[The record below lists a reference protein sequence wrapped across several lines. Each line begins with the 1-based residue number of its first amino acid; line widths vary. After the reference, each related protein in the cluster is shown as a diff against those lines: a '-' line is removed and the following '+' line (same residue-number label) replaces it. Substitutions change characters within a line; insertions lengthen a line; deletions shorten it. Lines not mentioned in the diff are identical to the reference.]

1 MRDAAPIPRK
11 EVSRLSKLSIATTK
25 RLIEELIWDEIIVEV
40 GVTANTRG
48 RKASLLELNENYC
61 CSIGLNI
68 LPNALEIIGVSFRG
82 TEIYSNRV
90 DSVCPERKVI
100 FQLLKKELQQA
111 LDVIHKRHHDNLLGI
126 GVGIAGLVDIHQ
138 GTVLY
143 TPNMYGWEN
152 VELGSILQEEFN
164 TDVIIDDSV
173 RCMALAEKRYGIG
186 KDLQNFLYIYI
197 GKGVGSGVLL
207 DGRLYRG
214 AHGVG
219 GEFGHI
225 TIKQK
230 GNLCNCGNRGCL
242 EAYVSESRI
251 IDEVLKNVSSN
262 GGTSLAHIIEID
274 HYISLKDI
282 IREADNGDRFANLT
296 IKSVSENIGIG
307 IANLVNV
314 FDPGVIILGGEVIG
328 TFGERVIQDII
339 EIVSRNS
346 IHTISSQTSI
356 VQGGVTDLSASRGA
370 ATMLI
375 EKYLQNNILNI

>member
-1 MRDAAPIPRK
+1 VRDAAPISRK
-11 EVSRLSKLSIATTK
+11 EVSRLSQLSIATTK
-25 RLIEELIWDEIIVEV
+25 RLIEELLWEKLIVEV
-40 GVTANTRG
+40 GVTTNTRG
-48 RKASLLELNENYC
+48 RKASLLELNEDHC
-61 CSIGLNI
+61 CSIGVNI
-68 LPNALEIIGVSFRG
+68 VPNTLEIIGVSFRG
-82 TEIYSNRV
+82 TEIYSKRV
-90 DSVCPERKVI
+90 DSVRPEHGAI
-100 FQLLKKELQQA
+100 LSLLKKELQEA
-111 LDVIHKRHHDNLLGI
+111 LDVTRKRHHDNLLGI
-126 GVGIAGLVDIHQ
+126 GVGIAGLVNIRQ
-138 GTVLY
+138 GIVLY
-143 TPNMYGWEN
+143 TPNMHGWEN
-152 VELGSILQEEFN
+152 VELVSILQKEFE

-186 KDLQNFLYIYI
+186 KALQNFLYIYI

-225 TIKQK
+225 TIKQE

-251 IDEVLKNVSSN
+251 IDEVHNSVSSN
-262 GGTSLAHIIEID
+262 GGSSLARLIEKD
-274 HYISLKDI
+274 HSISLKEI

-296 IKSVSENIGIG
+296 VNSVSENIGIG

-339 EIVSRNS
+339 RIVSCKS
-346 IHTISSQTSI
+346 IQTISSQTSI

-375 EKYLQNNILNI
+375 EKHLQNDILNI